1 MWKEEDLVVVFMI
14 LVLIIDAT
22 AADYILDIH
31 NYLMKKNNM
40 I

>member
-22 AADYILDIH
+22 VADYILDIH